1 MYVIGVIG
9 VVISRRSIIRVLMSL
24 EIMMLGINVY
34 MIGSGIYMDDKMGE
48 IMAMIVLTV
57 VGAETAIG
65 LGLIIVY
72 YRRQ

>member
-1 MYVIGVIG
+1 MIGVIG